1 MPLSATGVIV
11 ALAIAAPQTAPVLVA
26 SASLQADQVIVAAL
40 PPPPESVTLQTR
52 MFGTVDVPHRKH
64 LELRVSCKSCHGP
77 GTVGEIEFT
86 PKAAH
91 DLCRGCHQEKA
102 AGPTGCR
109 ECHAVPDKPGS
120 VEVAAAPAAPA
131 STPSATIMASPTSTG
146 TPQGSSDAAARAAPG
161 AASTPGATAVPPSQG
176 AIAERN
182 APPLA
187 RRDSRG
193 DVPFT
198 RSFEV
203 GFVTLGESGHAPAL
217 GPTLTVKARRD
228 HVVFFHSIAAAGGSR
243 RGHTLAL
250 IGGGMTTRALGGWS
264 GSAMAVG
271 GFDADYRSA
280 QMFPALGLR
289 VDVDWTR
296 DVRAFKAF
304 SLSFVAVADV
314 TRPRNQYGERVG
326 GTIYGVTL
334 TGAVPVPS
342 GGRRR

>member
-1 MPLSATGVIV
+1 MPLSAAGAIV
-11 ALAIAAPQTAPVLVA
+11 ALAMAAPQPAPVLVA
-26 SASLQADQVIVAAL
+26 SASLQAEQVIVAAL

-77 GTVGEIEFT
+77 GPVGTIEFT

-120 VEVAAAPAAPA
+120 VEVAAATAATAAAA
-131 STPSATIMASPTSTG
+131 STPSATTMASHASAGMPV
-146 TPQGSSDAAARAAPG
+146 GSSDAGTAPTPESTAAAPSRVG
-161 AASTPGATAVPPSQG
+161 VAG
-176 AIAERN
+176 RN

-193 DVPFT
+193 EVPFT

-203 GFVTLGESGHAPAL
+203 GFVTLGESGHAPAI

-228 HVVFFHSIAAAGGSR
+228 HVVFFHSVAAAGGSR

-250 IGGGMTTRALGGWS
+250 LGGGMTTRALGGWS
-264 GSAMAVG
+264 ASAMAVG
-271 GFDADYRSA
+271 GLDADYRSA
-280 QMFPALGLR
+280 QLFPALGLR

>member
-1 MPLSATGVIV
+1 MPLSATGAIV
-11 ALAIAAPQTAPVLVA
+11 ALAMAAPPTAPVLVA
-26 SASLQADQVIVAAL
+26 SAPLQADQVIVAAL

-77 GTVGEIEFT
+77 GPVGPIAFT

-120 VEVAAAPAAPA
+120 GEVAAAPAAPA
-131 STPSATIMASPTSTG
+131 STPPATAVASHASAG
-146 TPQGSSDAAARAAPG
+146 TPAGSSNAAAG
-161 AASTPGATAVPPSQG
+161 AASSAGTASTPEAAVTRRRHAVSG
-176 AIAERN
+176 RS

-187 RRDSRG
+187 RRGSRG
-193 DVPFT
+193 EEPFT
-198 RSFEV
+198 RSFEL
-203 GFVTLGESGHAPAL
+203 GFVSLGERGHAPAI

-228 HVVFFHSIAAAGGSR
+228 HVVFLHSVATAGGR

-250 IGGGMTTRALGGWS
+250 IGGGITTRALGGWS
-264 GSAMAVG
+264 ASAMAVG
-271 GFDADYRSA
+271 GLDAAYRSA

-304 SLSFVAVADV
+304 TLSFLAVADL
-314 TRPRNQYGERVG
+314 TRPRDQYGERVG

>member
-1 MPLSATGVIV
+1 V
-11 ALAIAAPQTAPVLVA
+11 APSRST
-26 SASLQADQVIVAAL
+26 
-40 PPPPESVTLQTR
+40 
-52 MFGTVDVPHRKH
+52 
-64 LELRVSCKSCHGP
+64 
-77 GTVGEIEFT
+77 
-86 PKAAH
+86 
-91 DLCRGCHQEKA
+91 A
-102 AGPTGCR
+102 AG
-109 ECHAVPDKPGS
+109 
-120 VEVAAAPAAPA
+120 
-131 STPSATIMASPTSTG
+131 
-146 TPQGSSDAAARAAPG
+146 
-161 AASTPGATAVPPSQG
+161 
-176 AIAERN
+176 RN

-203 GFVTLGESGHAPAL
+203 GFVTLGESAHAPAI

-228 HVVFFHSIAAAGGSR
+228 HVVFFHTVAAAGGSR

-264 GSAMAVG
+264 ASAMAVG
-271 GFDADYRSA
+271 GLDADYRTA

-304 SLSFVAVADV
+304 ALSFVAVADV
-314 TRPRNQYGERVG
+314 NRPRNQYGERVG